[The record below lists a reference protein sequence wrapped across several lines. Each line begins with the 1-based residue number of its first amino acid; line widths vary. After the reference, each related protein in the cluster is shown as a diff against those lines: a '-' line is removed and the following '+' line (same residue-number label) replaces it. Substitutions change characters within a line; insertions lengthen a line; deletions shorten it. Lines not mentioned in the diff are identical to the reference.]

1 MFYSKRDRKVIES
14 MIGLHVPFANKS
26 GKLRYQ
32 PAMAD
37 GRLMF
42 SVSPNYYSP
51 SYYSSSIH
59 PTREWGDKK
68 GDAPASRCRTSCWPL
83 LVSAGTANRIARKQ
97 ARRDFKREYVD
108 TFESLYPAKT
118 EVKR

>member
-14 MIGLHVPFANKS
+14 MIGSHVPFVNKS
-26 GKLRYQ
+26 GKVKYR

-42 SVSPNYYSP
+42 LVSP
-51 SYYSSSIH
+51 SYYSSSVH
-59 PTREWGDKK
+59 PTWEWGDKE
-68 GDAPASRCRTSCWPL
+68 GGTPASRHGSSCSPL
-83 LVSAGTANRIARKQ
+83 LVSRREANRIARKQ

-108 TFESLYPAKT
+108 SFESLYAIN
-118 EVKR
+118 VKVTR

>member
-1 MFYSKRDRKVIES
+1 MFYSKRDRRVIGS

-26 GKLRYQ
+26 GKVKYQ

-42 SVSPNYYSP
+42 NVSPSYYPS

-59 PTREWGDKK
+59 PTREWGDKE
-68 GDAPASRCRTSCWPL
+68 GDAPSSRHRSLCSPL
-83 LVSAGTANRIARKQ
+83 LVSRRGANRIARKQ

-108 TFESLYPAKT
+108 TFESLYATKTKAK
-118 EVKR
+118 R